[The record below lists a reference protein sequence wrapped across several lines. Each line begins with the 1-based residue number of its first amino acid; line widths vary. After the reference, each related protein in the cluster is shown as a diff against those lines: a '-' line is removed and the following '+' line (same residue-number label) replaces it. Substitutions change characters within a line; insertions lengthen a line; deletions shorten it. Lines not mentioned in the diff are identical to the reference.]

1 MKMLPHPRAFTLIE
15 MCVSLAVLA
24 LSGGMLFS
32 GLHTLALLGAKNSAI
47 NLTHQQSRAV
57 IHQAVFQIHESV
69 SVPALATSAL
79 AAVAGNGP
87 AAGVTYQA
95 MTGGPYRVWSSVA
108 NGSTHIQIDTHVGD
122 PAPQVGQRLIVPAFE
137 IEQDIAAVASAG
149 GSPPLY
155 NLTLA
160 APVTGTSITCSG
172 GTPNYVAYVTQR
184 SALAVVGGEL
194 RYFPKISSPTTYS
207 TIARG
212 LTTATPFSVPGGDN
226 RFIQANFAAQDPKIA
241 GLNLKSVANQMQITV
256 PYRYRLTTQQ

>member
-1 MKMLPHPRAFTLIE
+1 MKLRPALRAFTLVE
-15 MCVSLAVLA
+15 LSVSTAVFSLAF
-24 LSGGMLFS
+24 GILFT
-32 GLHTLALLGAKNSAI
+32 GLQTIALLGAKNSAI

-69 SVPALATSAL
+69 SVPALATAAL
-79 AAVAGNGP
+79 GSVAGNGP

-95 MTGGPYRVWSSVA
+95 MAGGPYRVWSSVA
-108 NGSTHIQIDTHVGD
+108 NGATSIQIDTHPGD
-122 PAPQVGQRLIVPAFE
+122 PAPQAGQRLIIPAFE
-137 IEQDIAAVASAG
+137 IEQDITAVASAG

-160 APVTGTSITCSG
+160 GPVTGTSITCSA
-172 GTPNYVAYVTQR
+172 GTPNYVAYLTQR
-184 SALAVVGGEL
+184 SALAVVAGEL
-194 RYFPKISSPTTYS
+194 RYYPRSGTPATYS

-212 LTTATPFSVPGGDN
+212 LTTPTPFSVPGGDN
-226 RFIQANFAAQDPKIA
+226 RFIQASFAAQDPKIA